1 MDSNGSQVTLRQ
13 ATPEDSDLVYSIKK
27 EVLGLYV
34 EQTWGW
40 DEKWQQEF
48 HRTHY
53 RPTDIS
59 IIVEE
64 GVEVGTVGI
73 YRRDD
78 TIWLESLHVLPEYQ
92 NRGIGSHFIKQAI
105 ARATTARLP
114 VRLKVLKV
122 NPARKL
128 YQRFGFVDIEETDYH
143 FVMEQRTN
151 DAD

>member
-1 MDSNGSQVTLRQ
+1 MDRNGSQVTLRQ
-13 ATPEDSDLVYSIKK
+13 ATPKDSDLVYNIKK
-27 EVLGLYV
+27 EALGWYV

-64 GVEVGTVGI
+64 GMEIGTVGI
-73 YRRDD
+73 NQHVDA
-78 TIWLESLHVLPEYQ
+78 IWLESLHILQEYQ
-92 NRGIGSHFIKQAI
+92 NRGIGSYFVEQAI

-128 YQRFGFVDIEETDYH
+128 YQRFGFVDIEETDDH
-143 FVMEQRTN
+143 FVMEQQTN